1 MNRKK
6 IIFYNLLSLFI
17 LYLNI
22 ILIFSTLYMF
32 LDYYHI
38 GQIVDHYSNSN
49 HQEQWLDRFT
59 RSVYFSAITL
69 MSVGYGDITPFGWS
83 KAIAI
88 IEAMMGY
95 ILPTILVIK
104 YLLLPAQT
112 IQNISSTRSAVK
124 QRGKSHEV

>member
-6 IIFYNLLSLFI
+6 IVIYNLLSLFI

-22 ILIFSTLYMF
+22 VIIFSILYMF
-32 LDYYHI
+32 LDYYQI
-38 GQIVDHYSNSN
+38 GYIVDHYSTSV

-88 IEAMMGY
+88 IEAMVGY
-95 ILPTILVIK
+95 ILPTALVIK
-104 YLLLPAQT
+104 YLLLPAPT
-112 IQNISSTRSAVK
+112 LQNISNIRSAAK
-124 QRGKSHEV
+124 QRGES

>member
-1 MNRKK
+1 MNRRK
-6 IIFYNLLSLFI
+6 ILFYNILSLFL

-22 ILIFSTLYMF
+22 MLTFSILYMF

-38 GQIVDHYSNSN
+38 GPLVDHYSNST

-83 KAIAI
+83 KAIAMM
-88 IEAMMGY
+88 EAMIGY
-95 ILPTILVIK
+95 ILPTALVIK
-104 YLLLPAQT
+104 FLLLPAQT
-112 IQNISSTRSAVK
+112 FQSITNTRSVSK
-124 QRGKSHEV
+124 ERGES

>member
-1 MNRKK
+1 MNLKK
-6 IIFYNLLSLFI
+6 IMIYNLLSLFM

-22 ILIFSTLYMF
+22 ILIFSVLYMF
-32 LDYYHI
+32 LDYYHM
-38 GQIVDHYSNSN
+38 GQIVDHYSNSV

-88 IEAMMGY
+88 LEAMMGY
-95 ILPTILVIK
+95 ILPTALVIN
-104 YLLLPAQT
+104 YLLLPTKALQS
-112 IQNISSTRSAVK
+112 ISGTRSIAK
-124 QRGKSHEV
+124 QRNKS